1 MLAVRECKCEQ
12 TSFVQCFDKIFNIP
26 YPSLLGN
33 RLFAAG
39 IEKCPEHVS
48 LYQAWACLELKHGNV
63 ITAKR
68 LIGEA
73 LTRNK
78 RNGSGW
84 LVAAKIEEKMGN
96 NGLVGLILR
105 RGIECAPDD
114 TELYR
119 ALAEHEI
126 KRGKIDSVSCLS
138 AALATTNCC
147 HFRLDS
153 HSTSLRCITL

>member
-1 MLAVRECKCEQ
+1 M
-12 TSFVQCFDKIFNIP
+12 FVVHDL
-26 YPSLLGN
+26 YLLVC

-39 IEKCPEHVS
+39 IKKCPQHIS
-48 LYQAWACLELKHGNV
+48 LYQAWACLELRSGDV

-84 LVAAKIEEKMGN
+84 LIAAKIEEKMKN
-96 NGLVGLILR
+96 IGLVGLILR
-105 RGIECAPDD
+105 RGIECDPSN

-126 KRGKIDSVSCLS
+126 SRGKYGSVSIS
-138 AALATTNCC
+138 P
-147 HFRLDS
+147 S
-153 HSTSLRCITL
+153 VCIYMHYSDQ

>member
-1 MLAVRECKCEQ
+1 MRSISCTVYPLSSSS
-12 TSFVQCFDKIFNIP
+12 SF
-26 YPSLLGN
+26 

-39 IEKCPEHVS
+39 IAKCPQHFP
-48 LYQAWACLELKHGNV
+48 LYQAWACLELRSGDV
-63 ITAKR
+63 LSAKR

-96 NGLVGLILR
+96 TGLVGLILR
-105 RGIECAPDD
+105 RGIECAPGNP
-114 TELYR
+114 ELYR

-126 KRGKIDSVSCLS
+126 SRMKMDSVSSSFGTVCRS
-138 AALATTNCC
+138 AI
-147 HFRLDS
+147 RS
-153 HSTSLRCITL
+153 HSSHRDFRTIAF